1 MGYRV
6 MLFGAEA
13 ATVGERT
20 LDLDIDG
27 ATITADELRSHLQQV
42 YPGLSGVAAC
52 RVAVNQRFVADD
64 HLIGADDEIALVGPA
79 SGG

>member
-1 MGYRV
+1 

-13 ATVGERT
+13 TAVGERT

-27 ATITADELRSHLQQV
+27 APITAEDLRAHLQRA
-42 YPGLSGVAAC
+42 YPGLSGLAAC
-52 RVAVNQRFVADD
+52 RVAVNQRFVSDD
-64 HLIGADDEIALVGPA
+64 HLLTVDDEIALVGPV